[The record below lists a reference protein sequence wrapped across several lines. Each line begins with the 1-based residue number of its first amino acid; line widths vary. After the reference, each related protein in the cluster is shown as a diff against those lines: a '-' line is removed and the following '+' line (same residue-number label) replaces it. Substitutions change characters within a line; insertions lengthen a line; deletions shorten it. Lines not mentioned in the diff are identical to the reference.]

1 MEKNNQKQQTGRFV
15 LNTLAASV
23 LLISH
28 SVYAL
33 EALDDNSLSNV
44 NGQDGLHVNL
54 DFKEVN
60 AGTVFWEDN
69 AGRGT
74 AGKSTDT
81 TLRAEA
87 SNFKIQAHSS
97 TPTINPNINILMNSG
112 SQANKTGLDFNL
124 TVAPVLISMNQ
135 FKV

>member
-44 NGQDGLHVNL
+44 NGQDGLHV
-54 DFKEVN
+54 
-60 AGTVFWEDN
+60 T
-69 AGRGT
+69 
-74 AGKSTDT
+74 
-81 TLRAEA
+81 
-87 SNFKIQAHSS
+87 
-97 TPTINPNINILMNSG
+97 
-112 SQANKTGLDFNL
+112 
-124 TVAPVLISMNQ
+124 
-135 FKV
+135 